1 MFKTNFFSKSISLMA
16 LVAVLSAFS
25 TVTLAIESFSAGEL
39 TAVGQVSVNGVAVS
53 SNTTLVSGSVVTVGA
68 NSSAVINLGRAGK
81 VELLSNS
88 SANISFSANSIVA
101 IMNSGKVRVLATQGS
116 TSTVTTNHATVIGDV
131 ALSNSYVVE
140 VECGH
145 THVDTVAGSVVMR
158 TGTSDKS
165 VAAGTSALAG
175 NLSQAGCEPCF
186 RPDTPIATATPATF
200 MTVLLLAGGAI
211 GTAFIIGARQSTDTT
226 GGVGVIS
233 PIR

>member
-1 MFKTNFFSKSISLMA
+1 MFKTTFFSKTFSLVT

-25 TVTLAIESFSAGEL
+25 TVTLAIESLSAGEL
-39 TAVGQVSVNGVAVS
+39 SAVGQVSVNGVAVT
-53 SNTTLVSGSVVTVGA
+53 SNTTLVSGSVVSVGA
-68 NSSAVINLGRAGK
+68 SSSATINLGQAGK
-81 VELLSNS
+81 VELLANS
-88 SANISFSANSIVA
+88 SANISFSNNSIIA
-101 IMNSGKVRVLATQGS
+101 IMNSGKARVLANQGVA
-116 TSTVTTNHATVIGDV
+116 STVTTNHATVIGDV
-131 ALSNSYVVE
+131 ALSNSFVVE

-145 THVDTVAGSVVMR
+145 THVDAVAGSVVMR
-158 TGTSDKS
+158 SGSTDKT

-186 RPDTPIATATPATF
+186 RPDTPLATATPATF